1 MTRHITLTLTND
13 AFDLLD
19 SVFADWA
26 ETIEYNEHYAH
37 ERDPSDRESD
47 AHDMQCVNAMSEQ
60 FPPVFTQSVT
70 FSGSLALECLGEVIE
85 WLSRLWWTTKSQGD
99 AWDAEC
105 LADFYTSTPEAA
117 TALLEAYENAIT
129 H

>member
-1 MTRHITLTLTND
+1 MTKPITLTLTNA

-19 SVFADWA
+19 SVFADWS

-47 AHDMQCVNAMSEQ
+47 AHDMQCVNAMAEQ

-70 FSGSLALECLGEVIE
+70 FSGSLALECLGEAIE
-85 WLSRLWWTTKSQGD
+85 WLSRLWWETKNE
-99 AWDAEC
+99 WDAEC
-105 LADFYTSTPEAA
+105 LADYYMSTPDAAVSLIKAYKNAA
-117 TALLEAYENAIT
+117 T